1 MVKINKLLNLMMMM
15 MIMRTLLINAVI
27 KTVILVL
34 WIHITKKKTS
44 RTIIENNIF
53 IEFYLKFMLQKLN
66 LFHKKS
72 LFFICFISLII
83 YFHSKQSKFF

>member
-1 MVKINKLLNLMMMM
+1 MIFIINKKNLSKFKMIIFKQIQINLEKMVKINKLLNLMMM

-53 IEFYLKFMLQKLN
+53 I
-66 LFHKKS
+66 
-72 LFFICFISLII
+72 
-83 YFHSKQSKFF
+83 

>member
-1 MVKINKLLNLMMMM
+1 MVKINKLLNLMMM

-53 IEFYLKFMLQKLN
+53 I
-66 LFHKKS
+66 
-72 LFFICFISLII
+72 
-83 YFHSKQSKFF
+83 